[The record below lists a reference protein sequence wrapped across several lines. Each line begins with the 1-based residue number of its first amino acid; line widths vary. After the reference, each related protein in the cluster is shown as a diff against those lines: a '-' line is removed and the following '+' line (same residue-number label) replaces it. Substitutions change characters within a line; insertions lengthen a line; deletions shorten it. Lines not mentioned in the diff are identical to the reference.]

1 MAEGLQ
7 PPADA
12 ADSCAASVEDAG
24 VRPDL
29 GRLELPFH
37 WGAHRAHQQDLGQ
50 QEAQETVLV
59 NRPLAPGCQLMVALG
74 LEDLFGGSAPD
85 PAHPGRGAAES
96 ACPKKTSAGDQGAA
110 ESACPSARAGGWSEQ
125 RRLAEQLAVRPP
137 ASAPIAAV
145 PAEHREEA
153 QSTVLLDGSG
163 EALPHLR

>member
-1 MAEGLQ
+1 M
-7 PPADA
+7 
-12 ADSCAASVEDAG
+12 
-24 VRPDL
+24 
-29 GRLELPFH
+29 
-37 WGAHRAHQQDLGQ
+37 
-50 QEAQETVLV
+50 
-59 NRPLAPGCQLMVALG
+59 NRPLAPGCQLRVALG
-74 LEDLFGGSAPD
+74 LEDLFGGSVPD

-110 ESACPSARAGGWSEQ
+110 ESACPNARAGGWSEQ